1 MAILLRLFA
10 IIFCLG
16 IVLFL
21 SLKPGPEVPHGIAP
35 DEVRIY
41 LNTHD
46 ALRNQLAFGLFGIA
60 TLLALM
66 TKNFLNRRQ
75 IWAILLIALLIPA
88 LEIAQVWMPERHV
101 DSDDV
106 LNGWLGLGL
115 ASALYAGIWWIRK
128 IAARGNSEN

>member
-1 MAILLRLFA
+1 MATLLRLVA
-10 IIFCLG
+10 ITFCLG

-21 SLKPGPEVPHGIAP
+21 SLKPGSEVPYGIAP
-35 DEVRIY
+35 DEVRVY

-66 TKNFLNRRQ
+66 TKNFLNGRQ
-75 IWAILLIALLIPA
+75 IWAILLIALLVPA
-88 LEIAQVWMPERHV
+88 LEIAQTWMPERHV

-115 ASALYAGIWWIRK
+115 ASALYAGIWWLREIW
-128 IAARGNSEN
+128 ARSNPEN